1 MKKIIL
7 FLFVAGCG
15 ISNTMAQAVKVS
27 KAETSDDV
35 AKAANPDG
43 WKLGG
48 TSSITFNQVGLKNW
62 SAGGSP
68 SIGLL
73 GLVNAYADLKRN
85 KNLFQSRLAIE
96 YGMQKLRKDPF
107 RKSADRIELFTK
119 YGYRI
124 SNKWYVSAYT
134 NLKSQLTKT
143 KNFEVADT
151 ITPPVISKFASPLY
165 VEAALGMDFVPNQ
178 YFSMFLSPVAAKM
191 VVVADNDIAALN
203 LHGNDFKNFRG
214 EFGATAI
221 FTYKQEVV
229 KNVNIFSVL
238 KLYKDYL
245 NGPAQNIDVDWQTT
259 IGLKVT
265 DFITANVFTH
275 LIYDYDVLIPNDK
288 NGNGIVDD
296 RGVQFRDVIGV
307 GFAYNVNKTI
317 ERKTPANVN

>member
-1 MKKIIL
+1 MKKIVLTVIM
-7 FLFVAGCG
+7 FCVAIG
-15 ISNTMAQAVKVS
+15 IASAQVTMA
-27 KAETSDDV
+27 ETADDV
-35 AKAANPDG
+35 AKATNPDG

-48 TSSITFNQVGLKNW
+48 TSTLTFNQVGLKNW
-62 SAGGSP
+62 AAGGSP

-73 GLVNAYADLKRN
+73 GLINGYADLKRG

-96 YGMQKLRKDPF
+96 YGMQKLRKEPF

-124 SNKWYVSAYT
+124 SNKWYVSTYA
-134 NLKSQLTKT
+134 NLRTQLTKT
-143 KNFEVADT
+143 KNFAVADT
-151 ITPPVISKFASPLY
+151 ITPPVISRFASPLFA
-165 VEAALGMDFVPNQ
+165 EGALGLDYVPNQ

-191 VVVADNDIAALN
+191 TIVANDEIAALN

-229 KNVNIFSVL
+229 KNVNVFSVL
-238 KLYKDYL
+238 KIYKDYL
-245 NGPAQNIDVDWQTT
+245 KGPAQNIDIDWQTT

-265 DFITANVFTH
+265 NYITANVFTH
-275 LIYDYDVLIPNDK
+275 LIYDYDVLIPTDK
-288 NGNGIVDD
+288 NENGIADD

-307 GFAYNVNKTI
+307 GFAYNVNKVI
-317 ERKTPANVN
+317 ERKVPANVD

>member
-7 FLFVAGCG
+7 TLSMCLLAMGFV
-15 ISNTMAQAVKVS
+15 SAQVT
-27 KAETSDDV
+27 KAETADDV
-35 AKAANPDG
+35 AKATNPDG

-62 SAGGSP
+62 SAGGNP
-68 SIGLL
+68 SISLL
-73 GLVNAYADLKRN
+73 GLVNGYADLKRN
-85 KNLFQSRLAIE
+85 KNLFQSRLSME
-96 YGMQKLRKDPF
+96 YGMQKLRKEPF

-124 SNKWYVSAYT
+124 SNKWYVSTYA
-134 NLKSQLTKT
+134 NFKSQMSKT
-143 KNFEVADT
+143 KNFDVADS
-151 ITPPVISKFASPLY
+151 ITPPVISKFASPLF
-165 VEAALGMDFVPNQ
+165 VEAALGMDYVPNQ
-178 YFSMFLSPVAAKM
+178 YFSMFLSPIAAKM
-191 VVVADNDIAALN
+191 TVVANDDIAALN

-229 KNVNIFSVL
+229 KNVNVFSVL

-245 NGPAQNIDVDWQTT
+245 KGPAQNIDVDWQTT

-265 DFITANVFTH
+265 DYITANVFTH

-288 NGNGIVDD
+288 NENGIADD

-307 GFAYNVNKTI
+307 GFAYNVNKVI